1 MIEQPSHYL
10 FLDESGDHGLTFFNE
25 NSAVFLLCG
34 VLIDTE
40 AYDAISKDMDTIK
53 TNFWDTK
60 EVVFHSRD
68 IRKCNKEF
76 GILLDYNVKSRF
88 YEELNKCIKNG
99 VFTVFATAIRKD
111 EYIKRYGKLSNDVY
125 ELSLSFIIERAV
137 FRLDDLLLKEKKLAI
152 ILEQRGKK
160 EDMKLRE
167 HFQRL
172 KSRGTGFVS
181 ATRLNEYGLT
191 IHFRSK
197 SRNINGLQL
206 ADLLAYPC
214 ATKARNPHRPN
225 PSFEIFEEK
234 IYKKGRQNYGFKI
247 YP

>member
-1 MIEQPSHYL
+1 M
-10 FLDESGDHGLTFFNE
+10 
-25 NSAVFLLCG
+25 
-34 VLIDTE
+34 DTQ
-40 AYDAISKDMDTIK
+40 AYDTFSKEFDTIK
-53 TNFWDTK
+53 MNFWNSI
-60 EVVFHSRD
+60 EVIFHSRD

-76 GILLDYNVKSRF
+76 AILLDYHVKSNF
-88 YEELNKCIKNG
+88 YEQLNKSIQRSS
-99 VFTVFATAIRKD
+99 FTVFATAIRKD
-111 EYIKRYGKLSNDVY
+111 EYIKRFGKLSNDVY
-125 ELSLSFIIERAV
+125 ELSLSFIIERAI
-137 FRLDDLLLKEKKLAI
+137 FRLDELPHNGKKMAI

-181 ATRLNEYGLT
+181 ASRLSEYGIT

-197 SRNINGLQL
+197 SQNVNGLQL

-214 ATKARNPHRPN
+214 ATKARTPKRPN
-225 PSFEIFEEK
+225 PSFEVFEAK
-234 IYKKGRQNYGFKI
+234 IYSKGRNNYGFKI